1 MPGGFFAGCDPLR
14 WAVLLGFVPHPSL
27 HHPQKNHL
35 CIVFFMRQR
44 IIFSNAP
51 ALAAN
56 QAGVLP
62 TLPGVPRP
70 AFFEEKK

>member
-1 MPGGFFAGCDPLR
+1 MFIAYNLMRERIKCNT
-14 WAVLLGFVPHPSL
+14 
-27 HHPQKNHL
+27 QM